1 MYCSEVNFCVGTD
14 EAAVI
19 GLLTKR
25 TNAQRQQIMVK
36 FKLMYGKVR
45 ERDSGGFRPRSVLQL
60 DSSFKLLLMSG
71 WFELGTVLLVYTV
84 VILQPLAL

>member
-45 ERDSGGFRPRSVLQL
+45 ERDSGGSDL
-60 DSSFKLLLMSG
+60 DLYSSLIVHSSC
-71 WFELGTVLLVYTV
+71 YS
-84 VILQPLAL
+84 